1 MNARIIEAERTRVI
15 NNNLRY
21 LLEMEIHDLQEL
33 ITAIEDLPQ
42 TFETEADL
50 RLLKAELRDHR
61 QTLNTLNT
69 L

>member
-50 RLLKAELRDHR
+50 RLLKAELRDYR